1 MYRVLN
7 SWRINACWN
16 KTRLRGLAAAC
27 ASPGPVRA
35 SCPRG
40 SRLWASSSPDLQ
52 NVKMSPGPAF
62 FVLLFFQIRGSEE
75 VHRSLFLHRM
85 FLCRTHSTVSH
96 NFSVREGC
104 EVKFKDDG
112 GSWQIGG
119 RMGLHRDGTKQMRA
133 EFYLWIAQGRGP
145 PVEELD
151 ERSEMSGELG
161 SWGVLEEQKSKTLWS
176 SRATRQDR
184 EAEGG

>member
-62 FVLLFFQIRGSEE
+62 FVLLFFKLGALRRCTAAYFYTECFY
-75 VHRSLFLHRM
+75 VAPTVRSHIISLSGKGVRWNLRM
-85 FLCRTHSTVSH
+85 M
-96 NFSVREGC
+96 
-104 EVKFKDDG
+104 G

-119 RMGLHRDGTKQMRA
+119 RTGLHRDGTKQMRA

-145 PVEELD
+145 RVEELD